1 MLSRSLIFPSFADF
15 WQLGKP
21 RVVALIVFCA
31 AVGCLLAAPAAA
43 DWPRLLLALSGIG
56 FVAMGAAAANC
67 LFERDRDAVMRR
79 TAARP
84 LVRGRIGHVEAAG
97 YAVALT
103 VAGLWLLLLFANALT
118 TALTLAT
125 FFGYAVVYT
134 RWLKPATP
142 QNIVIGGAAGAMPP
156 VLGWAAVSGTIPA
169 EAAVLFLIIYTWTP
183 PHFWALALYRRDDYA
198 RAGLPM
204 LPVTHGPAFTRLAIL
219 LYALMLAAVA
229 LLPFAIRL
237 SGWFYLAAALWLN
250 ASFIRRTW
258 RLYRS
263 DEAESDAQA
272 RGLFRFS
279 IAYLSWLFGALLAD
293 RLLQWLTA

>member
-1 MLSRSLIFPSFADF
+1 MLSRSLAFPSLADF

-31 AVGCLLAAPAAA
+31 AVGILLAAPPAA
-43 DWPRLLLALSGIG
+43 DWPRLLLSLSGIG
-56 FVAMGAAAANC
+56 LVAMGAAAANC

-84 LVRGRIGHVEAAG
+84 LVRGSLGQPEAAA
-97 YAVALT
+97 YAAALT
-103 VAGLWLLLLFANALT
+103 IGGLWLLLQFANPLT
-118 TALTLAT
+118 TGLTLAT
-125 FFGYAVVYT
+125 FFGYAIVYT

-169 EAAVLFLIIYTWTP
+169 EAAVLFLIIYAWTP

-204 LPVTHGPAFTRLAIL
+204 LPVTHGPAFTRLSIL
-219 LYALMLAAVA
+219 LYALVLSAVA
-229 LLPFAIRL
+229 LLPFVIRL
-237 SGWFYLAAALWLN
+237 SGWLYLLAACWLN
-250 ASFIRRTW
+250 AGFVW
-258 RLYRS
+258 RAWQLYRAE
-263 DEAESDAQA
+263 EAQSDALA

-279 IAYLSWLFGALLAD
+279 IAYLTWLFAALLLD
-293 RLLQWLTA
+293 RAVQWLW